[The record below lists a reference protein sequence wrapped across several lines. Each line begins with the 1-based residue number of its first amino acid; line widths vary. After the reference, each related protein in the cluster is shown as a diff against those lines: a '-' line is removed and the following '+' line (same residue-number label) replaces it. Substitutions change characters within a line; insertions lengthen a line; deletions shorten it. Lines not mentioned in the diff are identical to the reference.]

1 MYISFSKAVT
11 WFSILNILITVCL
24 DIVWIVVCTRQCFI
38 FVRQY
43 RARKR
48 RPNLHPLHR
57 DVQYLS
63 QQMSLY
69 NIETHIVKYVLVT
82 LCLSVEVASIL
93 SVVVYVI
100 IISRPLNEYEVA
112 QIAQLQLEY
121 PTCNFRNRVILFYY
135 YPYYPLIW
143 NVISA
148 LTTTFFMLLSLMT
161 RYLAAR
167 YLVHPF
173 RKTLC
178 KYITWL
184 VIQLIILAVCSTVY
198 TIILITVI
206 SPLFLIT
213 NWIIL
218 VRDSKILSRALKSN
232 LQQLKSHSNNIQLY
246 NEQQS
251 GYKVYTYFQKIL
263 LVSLFLSVVLITI
276 SILGQLYLLFSESSC
291 LINLIYGLELHIY
304 VDPTTLSILY
314 KFYNYLE
321 DITESLLS
329 VSCSLPI
336 ISVTLAPI
344 VTACIKRY
352 RSRHY
357 VWRYNYGNTL
367 VRPLI
372 RQ

>member
-1 MYISFSKAVT
+1 MFISFSKAAT
-11 WFSILNILITVCL
+11 WFSTLNILITVCL

-38 FVRQY
+38 FVRSY

-82 LCLSVEVASIL
+82 LCLSVEVASMVSAL
-93 SVVVYVI
+93 VYFT

-112 QIAQLQLEY
+112 QIALLQLDY
-121 PTCNFRNRVILFYY
+121 PTCNLWNRIILIYFN
-135 YPYYPLIW
+135 PYYPLIW

-148 LTTTFFMLLSLMT
+148 LATMFFMLLSLTT

-184 VIQLIILAVCSTVY
+184 VIQLIILAICSTVY

-206 SPLFLIT
+206 SPLLSLT

-218 VRDSKILSRALKSN
+218 VRDSKILSRVLKSN
-232 LQQLKSHSNNIQLY
+232 LQQLKNHSNNIQLY

-263 LVSLFLSVVLITI
+263 LVSLLLLVVSITTN
-276 SILGQLYLLFSESSC
+276 ILGQLYLLFSESSC
-291 LINLIYGLELHIY
+291 LINLIYGLELHIH
-304 VDPTTLSILY
+304 VDPTVLFILY
-314 KFYNYLE
+314 TFFHYLQS
-321 DITESLLS
+321 ITESLLS
-329 VSCSLPI
+329 VSYSLPI
-336 ISVTLAPI
+336 ICVTLAPI

>member
-1 MYISFSKAVT
+1 MHVSFSKAAS
-11 WFSILNILITVCL
+11 WFTILNILITVCL
-24 DIVWIVVCTRQCFI
+24 DIVWILVCTRQCFKC
-38 FVRQY
+38 VRFY

-69 NIETHIVKYVLVT
+69 NIETHIVKHVLVI

-93 SVVVYVI
+93 YAVVYFI
-100 IISRPLNEYEVA
+100 IISRPLNEYELA
-112 QIAQLQLEY
+112 QIALLQLKY
-121 PTCNFRNRVILFYY
+121 PTCYLWNRLFRFYY
-135 YPYYPLIW
+135 NPYYPLIW
-143 NVISA
+143 NIILA
-148 LTTTFFMLLSLMT
+148 LTTILFMLLSLMT

-184 VIQLIILAVCSTVY
+184 VIQLIILAICSTVY

-206 SPLFLIT
+206 SPLLLIT

-218 VRDSKILSRALKSN
+218 VRDSKILSRTLKSN
-232 LQQLKSHSNNIQLY
+232 LQQLKNHSNNIQLY
-246 NEQQS
+246 NEQKS
-251 GYKVYTYFQKIL
+251 GYRVYMYFQKIL
-263 LVSLFLSVVLITI
+263 LVSLLLFVVSVTI
-276 SILGQLYLLFSESSC
+276 NLLGPLYLLFSESSC
-291 LINLIYGLELHIY
+291 LINLIYGLETHIY
-304 VDPTTLSILY
+304 VDPTTLSTLY
-314 KFYNYLE
+314 TFLHYLQN
-321 DITESLLS
+321 ITGSLLS
-329 VSCSLPI
+329 LSYSLPI
-336 ISVTLAPI
+336 ICVTLAPI

-357 VWRYNYGNTL
+357 VWRYNYGNIL